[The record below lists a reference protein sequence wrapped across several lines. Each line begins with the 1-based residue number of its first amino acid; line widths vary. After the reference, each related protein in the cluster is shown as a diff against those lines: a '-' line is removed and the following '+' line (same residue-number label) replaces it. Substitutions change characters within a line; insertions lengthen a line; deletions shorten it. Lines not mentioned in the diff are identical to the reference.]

1 MKNLKKVLSVLLV
14 VAVLAT
20 AMVPAFA
27 AETFTY
33 ETQAKALYD
42 IGLFKGTSPTEYVPD
57 LGGDLVREQG
67 IAMIVRLLGK
77 ADAAA
82 ALTAADQD
90 AALAAFADAKD
101 VEPTLKAA
109 VAYAVKNDLVKGDGK
124 NVDPKGKMPGKDF
137 ATILLR
143 NLGYEVTAADYDKAC
158 ATLVEKGGLT
168 AAEAVKFSE
177 KNLIRDD
184 FVGMSYGALQAAY
197 KDGGTVIA
205 KLVADKVVDA
215 DKAEKAGVYKPA
227 ALTAKVVGAK
237 KFELAFGTAIDPAKV
252 TASAITVKKGSN
264 TYTVDKV
271 SVAEDKKSAVVTIT
285 STISKGDY
293 EVSVT
298 GIADKALTAKV
309 TAENER
315 VQKIEFPSESA
326 VLQSA
331 TDFTKIVVNYRILNQ
346 YNEDIT
352 TKKYSAVSFTGNK
365 GEQKVED
372 GKLIYKV
379 GNGATFVMGEKISVT
394 ATYLDTDNNNN
405 GQPVFASAVLTVSQM
420 AQVGE
425 IQITELY
432 NDSNSELT
440 VGGNYEDY
448 YLLVDAKDQY
458 GSKVPVDNLGSA
470 VVVQTTDPTI
480 TRFDTKTID
489 NVETPVFKEI
499 TINGVKH
506 TGIALKAPDTN
517 VTARAGKADII
528 IVSKANGKSA
538 KYTVT
543 VKDTQKIDTL
553 SLQMPEF
560 AVAGEVIKIPFTAVD
575 VNGTEITKLSG
586 LKMNAD
592 KSELS
597 VSGVTGVSVAKF
609 EMDPVSNKP
618 VLTLDA
624 RPVSGKA
631 TVYISGLT
639 ATYKPVNMTITLQDR
654 PKLET
659 LAGIKSDYKTN
670 ILFGNTVAFNFDKVL
685 VQDSYGRNVSKDDL
699 VVPAKYDFGTKYR
712 YTVESSN
719 PDKIELQSVGGKTYY
734 QELGAGEINFFA
746 REKGTSTIT
755 VTLQQYDGVKDGVTL
770 WKDITDTSF
779 SVTTVEAKSI
789 ESYKVATVDAVYTK
803 VDALKTGLYT
813 ADVKVT
819 GVLAN
824 GKEVEIPKTTF
835 RVNTSANL
843 SYNDGKIFA
852 SPNTN
857 LASDKE
863 EEATFVV
870 SVLGEKPG
878 TISSKTKISGKPPVS
893 TTLSLVSTGDG
904 RKTEYAGEISY
915 VKEADTVVSIDRVV
929 GLTDTKTNV
938 EALTK
943 KIVKVVDQYGKTIPN
958 TLTGDEAFI
967 RSVSIDSVKDASGN
981 YVSTTAPEYTAY
993 AKGFSLYVTAVTK
1006 DGAVFSFTLA
1016 INN

>member
-27 AETFTY
+27 ATTFTY
-33 ETQAKALYD
+33 ESQAKALYD
-42 IGLFKGTSPTEYVPD
+42 IGLFKGTSPTEFVPD

-82 ALTAADQD
+82 AVTAADQD

-109 VAYAVKNDLVKGDGK
+109 VAYAVKNNLVKGDGK

-143 NLGYEVTAADYDKAC
+143 NLGYEVSAADYDKAC

-197 KDGGTVIA
+197 KDGATVIA
-205 KLVADKVVDA
+205 KLITDKVVDEA
-215 DKAEKAGVYKPA
+215 KAIAVGVYKKPVA
-227 ALTAKVVGAK
+227 ADLAVKVVGAK
-237 KFELAFGTAIDPAKV
+237 KLELAFNTAIDPTKV

-264 TYTVDKV
+264 TYTVDSVK
-271 SVAEDKKSAVVTIT
+271 VAEDKKSAVVTIA

-293 EVSVT
+293 EVSVS
-298 GIADKALTAKV
+298 GIADKAVTAKV

-315 VQKIEFPSESA
+315 VAKIEFPSENA
-326 VLQSA
+326 VLKSA
-331 TDFTKIVVNYRILNQ
+331 TDFKTVIVNYKILNQ

-365 GEQKVED
+365 GIQKIED
-372 GKLIYKV
+372 GRLVYSV
-379 GNGATFVMGEKISVT
+379 DANSTFVMGEKISVT
-394 ATYLDTDNNNN
+394 ATYLDTDNN
-405 GQPVFASAVLTVSQM
+405 GQPIFASAVLTVSQM

-425 IQITELY
+425 IQVTELY
-432 NDSNSELT
+432 NDTNSELT
-440 VGGNYEDY
+440 VGGNYDDFI
-448 YLLVDAKDQY
+448 LLVDAKDQY

-480 TRFDTKTID
+480 TRFATKIID
-489 NVETPVFKEI
+489 NVETPIFKEV
-499 TINGVKH
+499 TINGVKR
-506 TGIALKAPDTN
+506 TGIALAAPAQN

-538 KYTVT
+538 RFTVT

-553 SLQMPEF
+553 SLQVPEF

-575 VNGTEITKLSG
+575 VNGNEITKLSG
-586 LKMNAD
+586 LKMNGD
-592 KSELS
+592 KGVLS
-597 VSGVTGVSVAKF
+597 VSGIANVSEAKF
-609 EMDPVSNKP
+609 ELDPVSNKP
-618 VLTLDA
+618 VLTLNAKD
-624 RPVSGKA
+624 VQTKT
-631 TVYISGLT
+631 TVYVSGLT

-659 LAGIKSDYKTN
+659 LTGVKSDYKTN
-670 ILFGNTVAFNFDKVL
+670 ILFGNSATLAYDKIL

-699 VVPAKYDFGTKYR
+699 VSSKYNFGASDTYKYVVETSNTDKIWFGASVAEKTYKAEIVKDATTGKLTEIKLNTENKGSATISVKLQKYD
-712 YTVESSN
+712 
-719 PDKIELQSVGGKTYY
+719 GG
-734 QELGAGEINFFA
+734 E
-746 REKGTSTIT
+746 
-755 VTLQQYDGVKDGVTL
+755 
-770 WKDITDTSF
+770 WKNVTDTSF
-779 SVTTVEAKSI
+779 SVNVVEAKAF
-789 ESYKVATVDAVYTK
+789 ESYKVGTIDAVYTN
-803 VDALKTGLYT
+803 G
-813 ADVKVT
+813 ADSTYATEVKVT

-824 GKEVEIPKTTF
+824 GKEVDIPKTKF
-835 RVNTSANL
+835 NVSTSSNL
-843 SYNDGKIFA
+843 DYDSSSAKI
-852 SPNTN
+852 SSKVT

-863 EEATFVV
+863 EDATFVV
-870 SVLGEKPG
+870 SVTGENPK
-878 TISSKTKISGKPPVS
+878 TLSSKTKISGKPPVA
-893 TTLSLVSTGDG
+893 TTLSLQSTTDG
-904 RKTEYAGEISY
+904 RSKVDASY
-915 VKEADTVVSIDRVV
+915 VKEADTVVSMDFDENR
-929 GLTDTKTNV
+929 TKTADQV
-938 EALTK
+938 KALTAS
-943 KIVKVVDQYGKTIPN
+943 IIKVVDQYGKTVTTASFIPV
-958 TLTGDEAFI
+958 T
-967 RSVSIDSVKDASGN
+967 SVSIDSVKDANGD
-981 YVSTTAPEYTAY
+981 YVTAAEYKAGY
-993 AKGFSLYVTAVTK
+993 SLYVTVVTK

-1016 INN
+1016 FNN